1 MSGPEFFQT
10 PMGKRF
16 YEHTL
21 PELVKQ
27 LGRLADLGERALPL
41 VEAVVRP
48 AQPRASASPEAP
60 SSAPTCAPS
69 PRG

>member
-48 AQPRASASPEAP
+48 AQPRASASPESP

-69 PRG
+69 PRV

>member
-1 MSGPEFFQT
+1 MSGPEFWQT

-27 LGRLADLGERALPL
+27 LGRLTDLGERVVQL
-41 VEAVVRP
+41 VEAVGR
-48 AQPRASASPEAP
+48 SARSTGGATEATTP
-60 SSAPTCAPS
+60 PMP
-69 PRG
+69 PGEPGYPG